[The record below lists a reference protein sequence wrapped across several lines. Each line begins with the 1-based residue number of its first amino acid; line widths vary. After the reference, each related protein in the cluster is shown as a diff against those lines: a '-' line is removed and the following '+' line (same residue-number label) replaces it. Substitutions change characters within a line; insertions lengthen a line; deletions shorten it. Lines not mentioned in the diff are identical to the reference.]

1 MSGSDSS
8 THADGLSAEQ
18 VRKVAGLAKLELAD
32 AEVERLRGE
41 LGAILSYAQ
50 RLQVV
55 NLDGVEPLA
64 TPLELTGP
72 MDDDAPFAG
81 YALTPEALHA
91 MAPATDGPFIKV
103 PKVLG
108 DAAGG
113 GA

>member
-1 MSGSDSS
+1 MSGAPDPDSS
-8 THADGLSAEQ
+8 LSAAQ

-41 LGAILSYAQ
+41 LGAILAYAQ
-50 RLQVV
+50 RLQGL
-55 NLDGVEPLA
+55 NLDNIEPLA

-72 MDDDAPFAG
+72 MDDDVPG
-81 YALTPEALHA
+81 GTLPPEALQA
-91 MAPATDGPFIKV
+91 MAPATDGPFVRV

-108 DAAGG
+108 DGG